1 MWTGLVSEE
10 MPVNMEEIARLNQ
23 ILKMYETENLRLVRD
38 NEVKDSIIDANQMKQ
53 AQMEKERQGN
63 VKKLKTLE
71 GTLKFERIAAE
82 GLTKKAG
89 VLEIECTLLKE
100 DKLAIEDK
108 LVRFQRRVEQLEST
122 FNKDR
127 SKLLQNIH
135 EIELLSIQNAN
146 CERRA
151 SEAEERLRTSQ
162 TEMLTKLQIAETLIA
177 KTERQQRTVHEQA
190 DEMLA
195 LTREVYELRMRKNE
209 LTEIVAEQEKKISV
223 YETRTESLNAEI
235 HRLRRELLDIA
246 QTHSQKSLAFFTGL
260 SEHRVQARTLESNL
274 GDRRVQYTSVKDLS
288 ASLTSGLQLGSL
300 PQLQETNYRS
310 VSPSRQ
316 LDSASRP
323 FRQPARPSSVISAL
337 STAHRPHLDPF
348 SPKESLMSPL
358 NASLPSG
365 LGNTSLKSNLTN
377 SAKVSGLSL
386 RQSTST
392 DFMETGTGDRSD
404 SAHPHST
411 GQRSNQDFSLTV
423 QVSKKVHSE
432 LASMTSKSMF
442 VGSGLGLRQERSP
455 AISSNKGTAKQ
466 ALKAIM
472 AKFDS

>member
-10 MPVNMEEIARLNQ
+10 MPVNTEEIARLDQ
-23 ILKMYETENLRLVRD
+23 ILKLYEAENLRLVRD
-38 NEVKDSIIDANQMKQ
+38 NEVKDSIIEANQKKQ
-53 AQMEKERQGN
+53 LQMEKERQVN
-63 VKKLKTLE
+63 LKKLKTLE
-71 GTLKFERIAAE
+71 GTLKYERIAAE

-89 VLEIECTLLKE
+89 ILEIECTLLKE
-100 DKLAIEDK
+100 DKLAIEDQM
-108 LVRFQRRVEQLEST
+108 VRFQRRVDQLEST

-135 EIELLSIQNAN
+135 EIELLTIQNAD
-146 CERRA
+146 CEKRV
-151 SEAEERLRTSQ
+151 SEAEDRLRTTQ
-162 TEMLTKLQIAETLIA
+162 TEMLAKLQIAETLIA
-177 KTERQQRTVHEQA
+177 KTDRQQRTVHEQA

-209 LTEIVAEQEKKISV
+209 LTEIVSEQEKKISV
-223 YETRTESLNAEI
+223 FETKTDSLNAEI

-260 SEHRVQARTLESNL
+260 SEHRVQARTIESNL

-310 VSPSRQ
+310 MSPSRQ
-316 LDSASRP
+316 LDSSSRP
-323 FRQPARPSSVISAL
+323 FRQPSGPSSVISAL
-337 STAHRPHLDPF
+337 STAHRPHMDPF
-348 SPKESLMSPL
+348 SPKESMMSPL
-358 NASLPSG
+358 NSSSSSG
-365 LGNTSLKSNLTN
+365 LGGTSGKMNIVPV
-377 SAKVSGLSL
+377 AKISELSSRRTMSTVSEFGL
-386 RQSTST
+386 
-392 DFMETGTGDRSD
+392 GGCSD
-404 SAHPHST
+404 SVQREQT
-411 GQRSNQDFSLTV
+411 GQQSSRDLAASVPLPTR
-423 QVSKKVHSE
+423 VHSE

-455 AISSNKGTAKQ
+455 AISSSKGTAKQ